1 MPSAFKP
8 IDVVLSLFRRLLRR
22 LNSKHMARRLS
33 LAARMFRAMVLPVGV
48 LIVLLLATPCVNRG
62 QQRPSLP
69 ELLQRF
75 ETTTVFWQQFEVAK
89 EIVAAHDI
97 SVLPKLQGWL
107 KHEHR

>member
-1 MPSAFKP
+1 
-8 IDVVLSLFRRLLRR
+8 
-22 LNSKHMARRLS
+22 
-33 LAARMFRAMVLPVGV
+33 MVLPVGV
-48 LIVLLLATPCVNRG
+48 PVVLLLAAPCVNLG
-62 QQRPSLP
+62 QQRPSLA

-107 KHEHR
+107 TQEDRSLRGNAAFIYS